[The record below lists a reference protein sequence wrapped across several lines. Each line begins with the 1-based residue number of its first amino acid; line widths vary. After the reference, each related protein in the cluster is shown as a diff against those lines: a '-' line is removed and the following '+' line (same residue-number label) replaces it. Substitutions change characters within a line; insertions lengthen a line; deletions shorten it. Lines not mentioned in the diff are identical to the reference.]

1 MATVER
7 DRAAERRDDYGLR
20 EKAAS
25 VAIDIFV
32 MKDPSLLPSLWE
44 EQ

>member
-7 DRAAERRDDYGLR
+7 DRARVCQDDYGLR

-25 VAIDIFV
+25 VAIDILV
-32 MKDPSLLPSLWE
+32 MKAPSLLPWP
-44 EQ
+44 

>member
-7 DRAAERRDDYGLR
+7 DRAAECQDDYGLR

-25 VAIDIFV
+25 EGIDMVV
-32 MKDPSLLPSLWE
+32 MKDPSLLPSR
-44 EQ
+44 